1 MRIYKKVNSHDFGKI
16 HCPICSNNHFKIIG
30 KPEISHKVK
39 TFIDDDYKIVK
50 CKNCQIYFVTPQ
62 ITFSNNVWKELY
74 DGNYFGKM
82 TKWWTNRRQKDRN
95 DRLDLLEEHS
105 NHRII
110 NFLDVGCGEGYV
122 IIEASERGWKAH
134 GIDVSDNRI
143 VSAKGKDIL
152 FSLSDI
158 FDAQFPDNHFDC
170 IYMDSVLEHVLN
182 PIAYL
187 KELNRIIK
195 ECGVVYIG
203 VPNED
208 CLFNDIKK
216 LLYIIFGKGNI
227 SARIKPFISPY
238 HVTGF
243 NRKSIT
249 IASMKTNFEIV
260 HFRDFGGFYELLKFN
275 IFSKPFFINILLLPI
290 HLIAILIG
298 RQIYLEVI
306 LRKVGKSESDVKSGN
321 ISLV

>member
-1 MRIYKKVNSHDFGKI
+1 MYKKVNYHDFEKI
-16 HCPICSNNHFKIIG
+16 HCPICSNNYFKIIG

-39 TFIDDDYKIVK
+39 TFIKEDYQIVK
-50 CKNCQIYFVTPQ
+50 CKNCQIYFVIPQ
-62 ITFSNNVWKELY
+62 ISFSNNVWEELY
-74 DGNYFGKM
+74 DRNYFEKM
-82 TKWWTNRRQKDRN
+82 TRWWANQRKKDRKY
-95 DRLDLLEEHS
+95 RLRQLEGYS
-105 NHRII
+105 NQKII

-122 IIEASERGWKAH
+122 LIEASERGWKAH
-134 GIDVSDNRI
+134 GIDVFDNRI

-152 FSLSDI
+152 FSLGDI

-195 ECGVVYIG
+195 EYGVVYIG

-216 LLYIIFGKGNI
+216 LLYIIFGKGKI
-227 SARIKPFISPY
+227 SARIKPFVSPY

-243 NRKSIT
+243 NRKPVM

-260 HFRDFGGFYELLKFN
+260 HFKNFGGFYELLKFN
-275 IFSKPFFINILLLPI
+275 IFSRPFFINLFMLPI
-290 HLIAILIG
+290 HLIAMLIG
-298 RQIYLEVI
+298 RQVYLEAI
-306 LRKVGKSESDVKSGN
+306 LRKVAKSPQ
-321 ISLV
+321 